1 MGFSRNQILS
11 SFVWKLLEKFSVQ
24 IVTFIVTILLAR
36 LLTPNEYGI
45 VAIITIFINL
55 ANVIVDGG
63 LNTALIQKKNAD
75 NIDFSTIL
83 YASIALSVVVYVVL
97 YVCAPY
103 IAAFYENDALILV
116 LRVLSIIVI
125 PCAINAVQKAYVSKH
140 LLFRTMC
147 YCSLLSVIVS
157 GVIGIAMA
165 KSGFGVWSL
174 VAQNILNQVL
184 ITVVMAFAVKW
195 KPILT
200 FSFVRFK
207 SLFNYGWKIFLSNFI
222 IAIYEDIR
230 GLLIGKLY
238 QPEILAFFDRGKQ
251 FPSLIMGNVN
261 TSIQTVLLPA
271 FAEDQDDRLKVKG
284 MMRRATQV
292 SCFFIFP
299 LMIGL
304 VVTAEPLV
312 LFLLKEPWLP
322 AVPFV
327 RIFSIALL
335 FMPIQ
340 SSNMIAIKS
349 LGYSGITLKI
359 EIVKKILEAII
370 LVISFQI
377 NVYAVA
383 MGMLIYNFFCIFI
396 NLAPNKKLLD
406 YSIIEQIKDIFP
418 SLICAVIMG
427 AVVYPF
433 NFLPFGSFLKLVLSF
448 LAGAAIY
455 LLLCVIFRVESVKYI
470 VNVFRNIK
478 GKI

>member
-11 SFVWKLLEKFSVQ
+11 SFVWKLLEKCSVQ
-24 IVTFIVTILLAR
+24 VVTFIVTILLAR

-83 YASIALSVVVYVVL
+83 YASIVLSVIVYLVL
-97 YVCAPY
+97 YISAPY
-103 IAAFYENDALILV
+103 IAAFYENDALV
-116 LRVLSIIVI
+116 PVVRVLSITVI
-125 PCAINAVQKAYVSKH
+125 PCAINAVQKAYVSKY

-147 YCSLLSVIVS
+147 YCSLVSVVVS
-157 GVIGIAMA
+157 GIIGIAMA
-165 KSGFGVWSL
+165 MKGFGVWSL
-174 VAQNILNQVL
+174 VAQTIINQVL

-195 KPILT
+195 KPIIT
-200 FSFVRFK
+200 FSFDRFK
-207 SLFNYGWKIFLSNFI
+207 SLFSYGWKIFLSNFI

-238 QPEILAFFDRGKQ
+238 QPQILAFFDRGKQ

-271 FAEDQDDRLKVKG
+271 FAEDQDDRAKVKG

-304 VVTAEPLV
+304 VVAAEPLV

-349 LGYSGITLKI
+349 LGYSDITLKL
-359 EIVKKILEAII
+359 EIFKKILEAII

-383 MGMLIYNFFCIFI
+383 IGMLVYNFLCIFI

-406 YSIIEQIKDIFP
+406 YGISEQIKDIFP
-418 SLICAVIMG
+418 CFVCAVLMG
-427 AVVYPF
+427 VPTYFICYLKMSSLAV
-433 NFLPFGSFLKLVLSF
+433 
-448 LAGAAIY
+448 
-455 LLLCVIFRVESVKYI
+455 LLLQFVVGIALYTSLAKIFRLQVLGYI
-470 VNVFRNIK
+470 INTIISRK
-478 GKI
+478 KK